1 MILGKDPFCHS
12 LICRILSTSEVKSLE
27 RESDDDAVWMDLL
40 CERNLVWSC
49 CGAVLTIKIHSQHH
63 PPASSS
69 DWMVRFRWLDKR
81 ANNRGIIVRIKNTMY
96 IKLSPFSIYN
106 EAIICPMSRS
116 FPLLSERHTER
127 DPLRFAF
134 NGPPDHHTRHH
145 TYQGIR
151 RSFREM
157 HLVVAGY

>member
-1 MILGKDPFCHS
+1 
-12 LICRILSTSEVKSLE
+12 
-27 RESDDDAVWMDLL
+27 
-40 CERNLVWSC
+40 
-49 CGAVLTIKIHSQHH
+49 
-63 PPASSS
+63 
-69 DWMVRFRWLDKR
+69 MVRFRWLDKR

-134 NGPPDHHTRHH
+134 NGPPDHHARHH

-151 RSFREM
+151 RSVHSGKCTLWLRGTESFIYKPEFLYYRINIDFYLEVKREFYSNPSSP
-157 HLVVAGY
+157 LIDTLLFIQDLLS